1 MKRIYNSE
9 EIELKWQR
17 IWKEKNIFKVTK
29 DRNKPKFYN
38 LEMYPYPSGNIHM
51 GHVRNYSIGD
61 VYSRYKRKKG
71 YNVLYPMGYDA
82 FGLPAE
88 NAAILKGIHPRT
100 WTLNCI
106 KTMMEQQKRLGL
118 SYDWDRYI
126 ASCDENYYK
135 WNQWIFLKFYE
146 RGLAYK
152 KKAPINWCDNC
163 GTVLANEQVV
173 DGRCW
178 RCEGE
183 VVEKELEQWFFR
195 IKEYADELLDDLDKL
210 DDWPETVKILQKN
223 WIGKSFGTE
232 ISFPVDGMDKTIET
246 FTTRPDTLFGVTY
259 MVLAPEYYLVPEL
272 IAGTSRERAIRKFIE
287 RIKKKTRIDRMRED
301 VEKEGIFIERY
312 FIHPLTGERFPIY
325 IADYVLADYGTG
337 AVMAVPAHD
346 QRDFEFARKYGL
358 PIKVVITPS
367 DKQLKSEE
375 LECAYVEEGVLINS
389 GEFDALSNVDA
400 IDKITKHLEKI
411 GKGGHSVSYRLRDWL
426 ISRQRYWGT
435 PIPVIYCD
443 SCGIV
448 PVPEDEL
455 PVVLPEDVEF
465 TGKCN
470 PLETS
475 LSFVHCTCPQCKSP
489 ARRETDTMDT
499 FVDSSWYFF
508 RYTSPDCRTLP
519 FDTKKA
525 NYWMSVDQYIG
536 GIEHAIMHLLYSRFF
551 TKALRDIGLTN
562 EDEPFKRLLTQGMV
576 LKDGAVMSKS
586 RGNIVDPGDIIGEYG
601 VDTLRLFVLFSAP
614 PVKELEWST
623 DGITGAYRFL
633 NRVWNIVIENL
644 SFIIGNGEKK
654 IDYENLD
661 ELEKR
666 LLSRINYTM
675 KKVTDDI
682 ERFHFNT
689 AISALMEL
697 TNELYKFIQEKGL
710 KEKGMGNSVFTLG
723 ISRLIELLS
732 PFTPH
737 IAEELWNI
745 IGRVGMVSTISW
757 PSYESKFLEVNE
769 KNIAIQVNGKVRG
782 TILVN
787 EMDDDETVKEKAKS
801 IENVKR
807 FTAKGI
813 KRIIYI
819 KDKIVSIVAEGN

>member
-17 IWKEKNIFKVTK
+17 IWKEKNIFKVTEDK
-29 DRNKPKFYN
+29 NKPKFYN
-38 LEMYPYPSGNIHM
+38 LEMYPYPSGKIHM

-88 NAAILKGIHPRT
+88 NAAILKGIHPKT
-100 WTLNCI
+100 WTMDCI
-106 KTMMEQQKRLGL
+106 NMMMEQQKRLGL

-163 GTVLANEQVV
+163 GTVLANEQVI
-173 DGRCW
+173 DGKCW
-178 RCEGE
+178 RCESE

-210 DDWPETVKILQKN
+210 DDWPEAVKILQKN
-223 WIGKSFGTE
+223 WIGKSLGTG

-272 IAGTSRERAIRKFIE
+272 IAGTSKEKAIKEFIK
-287 RIKKKTRIDRMRED
+287 RVKKKTRIDRMRED

-312 FIHPLTGERFPIY
+312 FTHPLTGEKFPMY
-325 IADYVLADYGTG
+325 IGDYVLADYGTG

-346 QRDFEFARKYGL
+346 QRDFEFAKKYGL
-358 PIKVVITPS
+358 PIKVVITPP
-367 DKQLKSEE
+367 DKQLKNEE

-389 GEFDALSNVDA
+389 NEFNALSNVDA

-435 PIPVIYCD
+435 PIPMIYCD
-443 SCGIV
+443 SCGITA
-448 PVPEDEL
+448 VPEEEL
-455 PVVLPEDVEF
+455 PVVLPDDIKF

-475 LSFVHCTCPQCKSP
+475 LSFVNCTCPKCKSP

-508 RYTSPDCRTLP
+508 RYTSPDCQSLP
-519 FDTKKA
+519 FDTEKA

-551 TKALRDIGLTN
+551 TKALRDIGITN
-562 EDEPFKRLLTQGMV
+562 ENEPFKRLLTQGMV

-586 RGNIVDPGDIIGEYG
+586 RGNIVDPESIIEEYG
-601 VDTLRLFVLFSAP
+601 VDTLRLFILFSAP

-623 DGITGAYRFL
+623 EGITGAYRFL
-633 NRVWNIVIENL
+633 NRVWNIVVENL
-644 SFIIGNGEKK
+644 SLIVGNGEEK

-666 LLSRINYTM
+666 LLSQINYAI

-689 AISALMEL
+689 GISALMEL
-697 TNELYKFIQEKGL
+697 TNELYKFISEKGL
-710 KEKGMGNSVFTLG
+710 KEKGTANSVFTSG

-737 IAEELWNI
+737 VAEELWSMS
-745 IGRVGMVSTISW
+745 GRDGMVSTIPW
-757 PSYESKFLEVNE
+757 PSYEPKFLEVKE

-787 EMDDDETVKEKAKS
+787 EMDDEETVKEKAKS

>member
-17 IWKEKNIFKVTK
+17 IWKEKDIFKVTEDK
-29 DRNKPKFYN
+29 NKPKFYN

-88 NAAILKGIHPRT
+88 NAAILKGVHPRT

-106 KTMMEQQKRLGL
+106 DMMMEQQKRLGL

-135 WNQWIFLKFYE
+135 WNQWIFIKFYE

-163 GTVLANEQVV
+163 GTVLANEQVIE
-173 DGRCW
+173 GRCW
-178 RCEGE
+178 RCEAE

-195 IKEYADELLDDLDKL
+195 IKEYADELLDNLDKL
-210 DDWPETVKILQKN
+210 DDWPEAVKILQRN

-232 ISFPVDGMDKTIET
+232 ISFPVDGMNKTIKT
-246 FTTRPDTLFGVTY
+246 FTTRSDTLFGVTY

-272 IAGTSRERAIRKFIE
+272 IAGTSKERVIKEFIE
-287 RIKKKTRIDRMRED
+287 RVKKKTRIDRMRED

-325 IADYVLADYGTG
+325 IADYVLSDYGTG

-346 QRDFEFARKYGL
+346 QRDFEFAKKYGL

-389 GEFDALSNVDA
+389 NEFNALSNVDA
-400 IDKITKHLEKI
+400 MDKITKHLEKI
-411 GKGGHSVSYRLRDWL
+411 GKGEHSVSYRLRDWL

-435 PIPVIYCD
+435 PIPMIYCE
-443 SCGIV
+443 SCGIT
-448 PVPEDEL
+448 PVPEEEL
-455 PVVLPEDVEF
+455 PVVLPDDVEF

-475 LSFVHCTCPQCKSP
+475 LSFVNCTCPKCKSP

-508 RYTSPDCRTLP
+508 RYTSPDCQFLP
-519 FDTKKA
+519 FDTEKA

-586 RGNIVDPGDIIGEYG
+586 RGNIVDPGDIIEEYG

-633 NRVWNIVIENL
+633 NRVWNIVVENL
-644 SFIIGNGEKK
+644 SLVVENGEKK
-654 IDYENLD
+654 MDNENPD

-666 LLSRINYTM
+666 LLSRINYTI

-697 TNELYKFIQEKGL
+697 TNELYKFVSEKGI
-710 KEKGMGNSVFTLG
+710 KEKGTANSVFTSG

-737 IAEELWNI
+737 IAEELWNV
-745 IGRVGMVSTISW
+745 IGRDGMVSTISW
-757 PSYESKFLEVNE
+757 PSYEPKYLEVKE
-769 KNIAIQVNGKVRG
+769 KSIAIQVNGKVRG
-782 TILVN
+782 TVLVN
-787 EMDDDETVKEKAKS
+787 EMDDEETVKEKAKS

-807 FTAKGI
+807 FTEKGI

-819 KDKIVSIVAEGN
+819 KDKIVSIVVEGD